1 MRGYIFFSILKVVD
15 VLYQTPQQ
23 EKCYQ
28 IPKDDHSN
36 SFHNVSQTTCA
47 GAIILPSSLMQFPNM
62 SSPFSIF
69 FLTYS
74 LFVYRYWPYGSDG
87 CQIHGFQGFLT
98 ALASIGSSAAIAWDR
113 YHHYCTSKGYNL
125 TSSLTQILL

>member
-36 SFHNVSQTTCA
+36 SFHNVFSDNMCRGYHSTLFIN
-47 GAIILPSSLMQFPNM
+47 AISKHVFTFFYLFLN
-62 SSPFSIF
+62 IF
-69 FLTYS
+69 LVC
-74 LFVYRYWPYGSDG
+74 L
-87 CQIHGFQGFLT
+87 
-98 ALASIGSSAAIAWDR
+98 
-113 YHHYCTSKGYNL
+113 
-125 TSSLTQILL
+125 QILALWL